1 MFKKL
6 LALSILLMFMAHISI
21 SQEAMIINDAWVREV
36 PPGSSVSAA
45 YMTIQNKGND
55 DQLIAISSDF
65 SETAELH
72 TSKVD
77 DSGVATMEMIN
88 VLDIPSGKTVELK
101 PGGMHIMLIGI
112 KEPLVGKESVN
123 LKLEFNQAGD
133 IQIEVPVKK
142 SAGNTYHHH
151 N

>member
-1 MFKKL
+1 MFKKISV
-6 LALSILLMFMAHISI
+6 LSILLIFMAQIVI
-21 SQEAMIINDAWVREV
+21 SQETMIINDSWVREV

-55 DQLIAISSDF
+55 DQLIAISSDV

-77 DSGVATMEMIN
+77 DSGVATMEMVN

-101 PGGMHIMLIGI
+101 PGGMHIMLIGL
-112 KEPLVGKESVN
+112 KESLVGKESIN
-123 LKLEFNQAGD
+123 LKLEFSEAGY
-133 IQIEVPVKK
+133 INVEVPVKK
-142 SAGNTYHHH
+142 SAGNTHHHH

>member
-1 MFKKL
+1 MFKKVL
-6 LALSILLMFMAHISI
+6 VLSILLMFMAHIAI
-21 SQEAMIINDAWVREV
+21 SQEVMIINDAWLREV

-55 DQLIAISSDF
+55 DQLIAISSDV
-65 SETAELH
+65 SETAKLH

-101 PGGMHIMLIGI
+101 PGGMHIMLIGL
-112 KEPLVGKESVN
+112 KESLVGKESVN
-123 LKLEFNQAGD
+123 LKLHFNQAGD
-133 IQIEVPVKK
+133 IQMEVPVKK
-142 SAGNTYHHH
+142 SAGNTHHHH